1 MKSRT
6 LKNKINDIVF
16 VICAGGVIYLIVGF
30 LMKTNWLNCPKPL
43 PDLYE
48 IVRDTLTLMAY
59 FLAPAIALVL
69 FSDWRQEHVEK
80 SREQQGQE
88 IFSLVKQIEL
98 QLNEFHA
105 DVVEVEIID
114 ENASENMEE
123 IYKPLI
129 KNISKLEGF
138 ISEFDFDDEKAKS
151 FIHLVKKIAA
161 IQRESCIIVSQMYT
175 EKTKMFDPDQ
185 YNNQYDDW
193 ANEDFVVE
201 HEQKFDDLDDNFISN
216 FHEMFGLINE
226 LKPLRD
232 ALKVKAA
239 SPN

>member
-1 MKSRT
+1 MNSKT

-16 VICAGGVIYLIVGF
+16 VICAGGVLYLIVGF
-30 LMKTNWLNCPKPL
+30 LMKTNWLSCPKAL

-80 SREQQGQE
+80 SREQYSKE
-88 IFSLVKQIEL
+88 IFSLIKQIEV

-105 DVVEVEIID
+105 AVVEVEIID
-114 ENASENMEE
+114 ENTSENMEE

-129 KNISKLEGF
+129 ENISKLEGF
-138 ISEFDFDDEKAKS
+138 IIEFDFDDEKAKS
-151 FIHLVKKIAA
+151 FIQLVKKIAA
-161 IQRESCIIVSQMYT
+161 IQRESCIIVSQMHT

-185 YNNQYDDW
+185 YNTQYDDW

-201 HEQKFDDLDDNFISN
+201 HEQRFDDLDDNFIRN
-216 FHEMFGLINE
+216 FHESFGLRKE
-226 LKPLRD
+226 LMKLKD
-232 ALKVKAA
+232 SLKVRSV

>member
-1 MKSRT
+1 MKDKT
-6 LKNKINDIVF
+6 LKKKINDIVF
-16 VICAGGVIYLIVGF
+16 VICAGGVLYLIVGF

-43 PDLYE
+43 TDLYE

-69 FSDWRQEHVEK
+69 FSDWRQEYVEK
-80 SREQQGQE
+80 SREQQGRE

-105 DVVEVEIID
+105 EVVETEIID
-114 ENASENMEE
+114 ENTSVNMEE
-123 IYKPLI
+123 LYKPLI

-138 ISEFDFDDEKAKS
+138 ISEFDFEDEKAKCY
-151 FIHLVKKIAA
+151 IDLVKKIVA
-161 IQRESCIIVSQMYT
+161 IQRESCIVVSQMYS

-185 YNNQYDDW
+185 FNTQYEDY
-193 ANEDFVVE
+193 ANEDFIVE
-201 HEQKFDDLDDNFISN
+201 HEQKFDDLDDNFTRN
-216 FHEMFGLINE
+216 FHEMFDLINE
-226 LKPLRD
+226 LKPLKNS
-232 ALKVKAA
+232 LKVGSV